1 MTLVNYFYYFSF
13 SLNRRGYVPDVILA
27 TIELPED
34 LPVVG
39 IGCLIQASVCRPK
52 RDLRSES
59 NAKEIS
65 DGLPFLGKQGNKIR
79 AVVRCLKFQSFHR
92 IRIASAS
99 NQ

>member
-1 MTLVNYFYYFSF
+1 MLHLQVSLDNEQLQGINKLINKF

-27 TIELPED
+27 TVELPDD

-65 DGLPFLGKQGNKIR
+65 DGLPFLGESTCYYLLIKYFN
-79 AVVRCLKFQSFHR
+79 
-92 IRIASAS
+92 
-99 NQ
+99 